1 MKLIFPAQ
9 LVTHTKFRP
18 RLHEA
23 PGIHAFGGQEWW
35 RDGDG
40 GFLTQYNAKGIMRLL
55 SDAFQNDIL
64 YVSNKITANQNTIF
78 LYRVHH
84 FRILNNLSTLA
95 EDPINL
101 QPDDR

>member
-1 MKLIFPAQ
+1 MEIEIFKTHCTYPFRQRMKLIFPAQ

-23 PGIHAFGGQEWW
+23 PGIHAFGGQKWW

-55 SDAFQNDIL
+55 SDAFQNDICF
-64 YVSNKITANQNTIF
+64 K
-78 LYRVHH
+78 
-84 FRILNNLSTLA
+84 
-95 EDPINL
+95 
-101 QPDDR
+101 